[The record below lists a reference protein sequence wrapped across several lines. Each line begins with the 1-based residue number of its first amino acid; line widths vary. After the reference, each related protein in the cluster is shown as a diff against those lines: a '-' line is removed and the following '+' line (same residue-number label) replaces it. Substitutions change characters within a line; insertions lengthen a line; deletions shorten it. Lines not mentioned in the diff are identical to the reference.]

1 MSDILIYFSIPD
13 DIPYPVFQSTM
24 KRSAI
29 KLSFLIDEMNN
40 ELSERYKI
48 HAGVINITE
57 DVFKINPYDITEDP
71 GKWGLFKLSVASL
84 NMAKA
89 DWAWFTKD
97 FRKNSYT
104 NFEYDLAVFGGL
116 KILTE
121 EEFDANHPDFDLKE
135 YKAKIITPAPTELL
149 SKEEESEDAAEQ

>member
-13 DIPYPVFQSTM
+13 DLPYPVFQSTM

-29 KLSFLIDEMNN
+29 KLSVLIDEMNKD
-40 ELSERYKI
+40 LSEEDKI

-57 DVFKINPYDITEDP
+57 DVFKINPYDIEEDP
-71 GKWGLFKLSVASL
+71 GRWGLFKLSIATL

-89 DWAWFTKD
+89 DWIWFTKD
-97 FRKNSYT
+97 FKKHSYT
-104 NFEYDLAVFGGL
+104 SYEYDLAVFTGGF

-121 EEFDANHPDFDLKE
+121 EEFDASHPDFNLNE
-135 YKAKIITPAPTELL
+135 YTAKVSNTPTELL
-149 SKEEESEDAAEQ
+149 TNDEKTE